1 MKHWASERKH
11 EMKIKSFYLNTITLL
26 TILFA
31 CIASNALS
39 QTDTS
44 PEATV
49 AIVNDI
55 PITEADVTLEVKR
68 IQFQAKA
75 MQKPLDQ
82 SMMLSMR
89 EKVIDS
95 LINRELLLQQ
105 SKAKGIT
112 TNESDIDNSIDQ
124 IKRRLEAGQSF
135 ESLLVE
141 MGISMKA
148 MRTQVGQASA
158 IQKLL
163 EADVYP
169 QATVSEKEAR
179 IFFDNNPQYFKKP
192 EEVKASHILIQV
204 TPDASDEEKMAAREK
219 IEDIQNKIAAEE
231 DFADLARQ
239 YSEGPSG
246 VNGGDLGYFDRKK
259 MVKPFS
265 DAAFEL
271 KPGQVSNIVETR
283 FGYHLI
289 KVYDKRA
296 KSTYV
301 FEDIKGRLGEILQ
314 QQKIQ
319 EETVRYLEGLRRSAT
334 VKRIK
339 Q

>member
-1 MKHWASERKH
+1 M
-11 EMKIKSFYLNTITLL
+11 TI
-26 TILFA
+26 IFA
-31 CIASNALS
+31 CIASNALA
-39 QTDTS
+39 QTDST
-44 PEATV
+44 PDATV

-135 ESLLVE
+135 ESLMVE
-141 MGISMKA
+141 MGITMET

-163 EADVYP
+163 EVEVYP
-169 QATVSEKEAR
+169 QAIVSEKDSR
-179 IFFDNNPQYFKKP
+179 IFFENNPQYFKKP

-204 TPDASDEEKMAAREK
+204 APDASDEEKLAAREK
-219 IEDIQNKIAAEE
+219 IEDIQKKIAAED
-231 DFADLARQ
+231 DFANLARQ
-239 YSEGPSG
+239 YSEGPSST
-246 VNGGDLGYFDRKK
+246 NGGDLGYFDRKK

-283 FGYHLI
+283 FGFHLI
-289 KVYDKRA
+289 KVYDKKA
-296 KSTYV
+296 KSTYE

-319 EETVRYLEGLRRSAT
+319 EETVRYLEVLRRTAN
-334 VKRIK
+334 VKRMT

>member
-1 MKHWASERKH
+1 M
-11 EMKIKSFYLNTITLL
+11 TI
-26 TILFA
+26 IFA
-31 CIASNALS
+31 CIASDALA
-39 QTDTS
+39 QTDST
-44 PEATV
+44 PDATV

-55 PITEADVTLEVKR
+55 PITETDVTLEVKR

-105 SKAKGIT
+105 SKARGIT

-135 ESLLVE
+135 ESLMVE
-141 MGISMKA
+141 MGITMET

-163 EADVYP
+163 EVEVYP
-169 QATVSEKEAR
+169 QAIVSEKDSR
-179 IFFDNNPQYFKKP
+179 IFFENNPQYFKKP

-204 TPDASDEEKMAAREK
+204 APDASDEEKLAAREK
-219 IEDIQNKIAAEE
+219 IEDIQKKIAAGD
-231 DFADLARQ
+231 DFANLARQ
-239 YSEGPSG
+239 YSEGPSST
-246 VNGGDLGYFDRKK
+246 NGGDLGYFDRKK

-283 FGYHLI
+283 FGFHLI
-289 KVYDKRA
+289 KVYDKKA
-296 KSTYV
+296 KSTYE

-319 EETVRYLEGLRRSAT
+319 EETVRYLEVLRRTAN
-334 VKRIK
+334 VKRMT

>member
-1 MKHWASERKH
+1 MKL
-11 EMKIKSFYLNTITLL
+11 KSFFFNAITLI
-26 TILFA
+26 TIIFA
-31 CIASNALS
+31 CIASDALA
-39 QTDTS
+39 QTDST
-44 PEATV
+44 PDATV

-75 MQKPLDQ
+75 MQKPLDP

-135 ESLLVE
+135 ESLMVE
-141 MGISMKA
+141 MGITMET

-163 EADVYP
+163 EVEVYP
-169 QATVSEKEAR
+169 QAIVSEKESR
-179 IFFDNNPQYFKKP
+179 IFFENNPQYFKKP

-204 TPDASDEEKMAAREK
+204 APDASDEEKLAAREK
-219 IEDIQNKIAAEE
+219 IEDIQKKIAAGD
-231 DFADLARQ
+231 DFANLARQ
-239 YSEGPSG
+239 YSEGPSST
-246 VNGGDLGYFDRKK
+246 NGGDLGYFDRKK

-271 KPGQVSNIVETR
+271 KPDE
-283 FGYHLI
+283 
-289 KVYDKRA
+289 
-296 KSTYV
+296 

-319 EETVRYLEGLRRSAT
+319 EETVRYLEVLRRTAN
-334 VKRIK
+334 VKRMT

>member
-1 MKHWASERKH
+1 MKL
-11 EMKIKSFYLNTITLL
+11 KSFFFNAITLM
-26 TILFA
+26 TIIFA
-31 CIASNALS
+31 CIASDALA
-39 QTDTS
+39 QTDST
-44 PEATV
+44 PDATV

-135 ESLLVE
+135 ESLMVE
-141 MGISMKA
+141 MGITMET

-163 EADVYP
+163 EVEVYP
-169 QATVSEKEAR
+169 QAIVSEKDSR
-179 IFFDNNPQYFKKP
+179 IFFENNPQYFKKP

-204 TPDASDEEKMAAREK
+204 APDASDEEKLAAREK
-219 IEDIQNKIAAEE
+219 IEDIQKKIAAGD
-231 DFADLARQ
+231 DFANLARQ
-239 YSEGPSG
+239 YSEGPSST
-246 VNGGDLGYFDRKK
+246 NGGDLGYFDRKK

-283 FGYHLI
+283 FGFHLI
-289 KVYDKRA
+289 KVYDKKA
-296 KSTYV
+296 KSTYE

-319 EETVRYLEGLRRSAT
+319 EETVRYLEVLRRTAN
-334 VKRIK
+334 VKRMT

>member
-1 MKHWASERKH
+1 MKL
-11 EMKIKSFYLNTITLL
+11 KSFFFNAITLI
-26 TILFA
+26 TIIFA
-31 CIASNALS
+31 CIASDALA
-39 QTDTS
+39 QTDST
-44 PEATV
+44 PDATV

-75 MQKPLDQ
+75 MQKPLDP

-135 ESLLVE
+135 ESLMVE
-141 MGISMKA
+141 MGITMET

-163 EADVYP
+163 EVEVYP
-169 QATVSEKEAR
+169 QAIVSEKESR
-179 IFFDNNPQYFKKP
+179 IFFENNPQYFKKP
-192 EEVKASHILIQV
+192 EEVKASHILVQV
-204 TPDASDEEKMAAREK
+204 APDASDEEKLAAREK
-219 IEDIQNKIAAEE
+219 IEDIQKKIAAGD
-231 DFADLARQ
+231 DFANLARQ
-239 YSEGPSG
+239 YSEGPSST
-246 VNGGDLGYFDRKK
+246 NGGDLGYFDRKK

-283 FGYHLI
+283 FGFHLI
-289 KVYDKRA
+289 KVFDKKA
-296 KSTYV
+296 KSTYE

-319 EETVRYLEGLRRSAT
+319 EETVRYLEVLRRTAN
-334 VKRIK
+334 VKRMT

>member
-1 MKHWASERKH
+1 MKFMSF
-11 EMKIKSFYLNTITLL
+11 IFKSITLI
-26 TILFA
+26 TILFSFM
-31 CIASNALS
+31 ASDALS
-39 QTDTS
+39 QTDNA
-44 PEATV
+44 PDATI

-95 LINRELLLQQ
+95 LINRELLYQQ
-105 SKAKGIT
+105 SRAKGIT
-112 TNESDIDNSIDQ
+112 TDEADIDNSIDQ
-124 IKRRLEAGQSF
+124 IKQRFEAGQSF
-135 ESLLVE
+135 EGLLVE
-141 MGISMKA
+141 MGITIET

-163 EADVYP
+163 EVEVYP
-169 QATVSEKEAR
+169 RAMVSEKDSR
-179 IFFDNNPQYFKKP
+179 IFFENNPQYFKKP
-192 EEVKASHILIQV
+192 EEVRASHILIQV
-204 TPDASDEEKMAAREK
+204 APDAGDEEKLAARKK
-219 IEDIQNKIAAEE
+219 IEDIKKKIEAGE
-231 DFADLARQ
+231 DFANLARR
-239 YSEGPSG
+239 YSEGPSN

-265 DAAFEL
+265 DAAFDL

-283 FGYHLI
+283 FGFHLI
-289 KVYDKRA
+289 KVYDKKA

-301 FEDIKGRLGEILQ
+301 FEDIKDRLGELLR

-319 EETVRYLEGLRRSAT
+319 DETVRYLEELRKTAKI
-334 VKRIK
+334 KRIT

>member
-1 MKHWASERKH
+1 MKF
-11 EMKIKSFYLNTITLL
+11 KSFIIKPITLMM
-26 TILFA
+26 ILFA
-31 CIASNALS
+31 CIASDALS
-39 QTDTS
+39 QTDS
-44 PEATV
+44 NPNATV

-55 PITEADVTLEVKR
+55 PITETDVTLEVKR

-75 MQKPLDQ
+75 MQKPLDP

-112 TNESDIDNSIDQ
+112 TNEADIDNSIDQ

-135 ESLLVE
+135 ESLMKE
-141 MGISMKA
+141 MGISMET

-163 EADVYP
+163 EVEVYP
-169 QATVSEKEAR
+169 QAMVSEKESR
-179 IFFDNNPQYFKKP
+179 IFFENNPQYFKKP

-204 TPDASDEEKMAAREK
+204 APDASDEEKLAARKK
-219 IEDIQNKIAAEE
+219 IEDIQIKMEAGD

-239 YSEGPSG
+239 YSEGPSST
-246 VNGGDLGYFDRKK
+246 NGGDLGYFDRKK

-271 KPGQVSNIVETR
+271 KPGQVSDIVETR
-283 FGYHLI
+283 FGFHLI
-289 KVYDKRA
+289 KVYDKKD

-301 FEDIKGRLGEILQ
+301 FEDIKDRLGEILQ
-314 QQKIQ
+314 QQKMQ
-319 EETVRYLEGLRRSAT
+319 EETVRYLEVLRRTAN
-334 VKRIK
+334 VKRIT

>member
-1 MKHWASERKH
+1 MKL
-11 EMKIKSFYLNTITLL
+11 KSFFFNSITLM
-26 TILFA
+26 TIIFA
-31 CIASNALS
+31 CIASNALA
-39 QTDTS
+39 QTDST
-44 PEATV
+44 PDATV

-135 ESLLVE
+135 ESLMVE
-141 MGISMKA
+141 MGITMET

-163 EADVYP
+163 EVEVYP
-169 QATVSEKEAR
+169 QAIVSEKDSR
-179 IFFDNNPQYFKKP
+179 IFFENNPQYFKKP

-204 TPDASDEEKMAAREK
+204 APDASDEEKLAAREK
-219 IEDIQNKIAAEE
+219 IEDIQKKIATGD
-231 DFADLARQ
+231 DFANLARQ
-239 YSEGPSG
+239 YSEGPSST
-246 VNGGDLGYFDRKK
+246 NGGDLGYFDRKK

-283 FGYHLI
+283 FGFHLI
-289 KVYDKRA
+289 KVYDKKA
-296 KSTYV
+296 KSTYE

-319 EETVRYLEGLRRSAT
+319 EETVRYLEVLRRTAN
-334 VKRIK
+334 VKRMT

>member
-1 MKHWASERKH
+1 MKL
-11 EMKIKSFYLNTITLL
+11 KSFFFNAITLI
-26 TILFA
+26 TIIFA
-31 CIASNALS
+31 CIASDALA
-39 QTDTS
+39 QTDST
-44 PEATV
+44 PDATV

-75 MQKPLDQ
+75 MQKPLDP

-135 ESLLVE
+135 ESLMVE
-141 MGISMKA
+141 MGITMET

-163 EADVYP
+163 EVEVYP
-169 QATVSEKEAR
+169 QAIVSEKESR
-179 IFFDNNPQYFKKP
+179 IFFENNPQYFKKP

-204 TPDASDEEKMAAREK
+204 APDASDEEKLAAREK
-219 IEDIQNKIAAEE
+219 IEDIQKKIAAGD
-231 DFADLARQ
+231 DFANLARQ
-239 YSEGPSG
+239 YSEGPSST
-246 VNGGDLGYFDRKK
+246 NGGDLGYFDRKK

-283 FGYHLI
+283 FGFHLI
-289 KVYDKRA
+289 KVFDKKA
-296 KSTYV
+296 KSTYE

-319 EETVRYLEGLRRSAT
+319 EETVRYLEVLRRTAN
-334 VKRIK
+334 VKRMT

>member
-1 MKHWASERKH
+1 M
-11 EMKIKSFYLNTITLL
+11 TI
-26 TILFA
+26 IFA
-31 CIASNALS
+31 CIASDALA
-39 QTDTS
+39 QTDST
-44 PEATV
+44 PDATV

-55 PITEADVTLEVKR
+55 PITETDVTLEVKR

-135 ESLLVE
+135 ESLMEE
-141 MGISMKA
+141 MGITMET

-163 EADVYP
+163 EVEVYP
-169 QATVSEKEAR
+169 QAIVSEKDSR
-179 IFFDNNPQYFKKP
+179 IFFENNPQYFKKP

-204 TPDASDEEKMAAREK
+204 APDASDEEKLAAREK
-219 IEDIQNKIAAEE
+219 IEDIQKKIAAGD
-231 DFADLARQ
+231 DFANLARQ
-239 YSEGPSG
+239 YSEGPSST
-246 VNGGDLGYFDRKK
+246 NGGDLGYFDRKK

-283 FGYHLI
+283 FGFHLI
-289 KVYDKRA
+289 KVYDKKA
-296 KSTYV
+296 KSTYE

-319 EETVRYLEGLRRSAT
+319 EETVRYLEVLRRTAN
-334 VKRIK
+334 VKRMT

>member
-1 MKHWASERKH
+1 M
-11 EMKIKSFYLNTITLL
+11 IFKSFILKTITLM
-26 TILFA
+26 TIFFA
-31 CIASNALS
+31 CIASDVLS
-39 QTDTS
+39 QTDNT
-44 PEATV
+44 PAATV

-68 IQFQAKA
+68 ILFQAKA

-82 SMMLSMR
+82 SMVLTMR

-95 LINRELLLQQ
+95 LINRELLYQQ
-105 SKAKGIT
+105 SKTKGIT
-112 TNESDIDNSIDQ
+112 TDEADIDNSIDQ
-124 IKRRLEAGQSF
+124 IKQRLEAGQSF
-135 ESLLVE
+135 ETLLLE
-141 MGISMKA
+141 MGIAIKT
-148 MRTQVGQASA
+148 MRTQVGQANA

-163 EADVYP
+163 EVEVYP
-169 QATVSEKEAR
+169 QAMVSEKESR
-179 IFFDNNPQYFKKP
+179 IFFENNPQYFKKP
-192 EEVKASHILIQV
+192 EEVKASHILIQLA
-204 TPDASDEEKMAAREK
+204 PDANEEEKLAARKK
-219 IEDIQNKIAAEE
+219 IEDIQKKIEAGN

-239 YSEGPSG
+239 YSEGPSN

-265 DAAFEL
+265 DAAFDL

-283 FGYHLI
+283 FGFHLI

-301 FEDIKGRLGEILQ
+301 FEDIKDRLGELLQ

-319 EETVRYLEGLRRSAT
+319 EETVRYLEELRRTAT
-334 VKRIK
+334 IKRVT

>member
-1 MKHWASERKH
+1 MKNESF
-11 EMKIKSFYLNTITLL
+11 IFKSITLM

-31 CIASNALS
+31 CIASDALS
-39 QTDTS
+39 QTNSNPD
-44 PEATV
+44 ATV
-49 AIVNDI
+49 AMVNDI

-112 TNESDIDNSIDQ
+112 TDETDIDNSIDQ

-135 ESLLVE
+135 ESLMAE
-141 MGISMKA
+141 MGITMET
-148 MRTQVGQASA
+148 MRIQVGEASA

-163 EADVYP
+163 EMEVYP
-169 QATVSEKEAR
+169 QAIVTEKESR
-179 IFFDNNPQYFKKP
+179 IFFENNPQYFKKP
-192 EEVKASHILIQV
+192 EEVKASHILIQIA
-204 TPDASDEEKMAAREK
+204 PGAGDEEKLAARTK
-219 IEDIQNKIAAEE
+219 IEDIQKKIEAGD

-246 VNGGDLGYFDRKK
+246 PNGGDLGYFDRKK
-259 MVKPFS
+259 MVKPFA

-271 KPGQVSNIVETR
+271 KPGQVSNVVETR
-283 FGYHLI
+283 FGLHLI
-289 KVYDKRA
+289 KVYDKKA
-296 KSTYV
+296 KSAYV

-319 EETVRYLEGLRRSAT
+319 DETVRYLETLRRTAKI
-334 VKRIK
+334 KRIP
-339 Q
+339 

>member
-1 MKHWASERKH
+1 
-11 EMKIKSFYLNTITLL
+11 
-26 TILFA
+26 
-31 CIASNALS
+31 
-39 QTDTS
+39 
-44 PEATV
+44 
-49 AIVNDI
+49 
-55 PITEADVTLEVKR
+55 
-68 IQFQAKA
+68 
-75 MQKPLDQ
+75 
-82 SMMLSMR
+82 
-89 EKVIDS
+89 
-95 LINRELLLQQ
+95 
-105 SKAKGIT
+105 
-112 TNESDIDNSIDQ
+112 
-124 IKRRLEAGQSF
+124 
-135 ESLLVE
+135 

-204 TPDASDEEKMAAREK
+204 APDASDEEKMAAREK

>member
-1 MKHWASERKH
+1 MKF
-11 EMKIKSFYLNTITLL
+11 KSVIINTITLMTVL
-26 TILFA
+26 CV
-31 CIASNALS
+31 CIASDALS
-39 QTDTS
+39 QTDST
-44 PEATV
+44 PDATV

-75 MQKPLDQ
+75 MQKPLDP
-82 SMMLSMR
+82 SMMVSMR
-89 EKVIDS
+89 KKVIDS

-112 TNESDIDNSIDQ
+112 TDEADIDNSIDQ

-135 ESLLVE
+135 ESLMEE
-141 MGISMKA
+141 MGITMET
-148 MRTQVGQASA
+148 MRKQVGEASA

-163 EADVYP
+163 EAEVYP
-169 QATVSEKEAR
+169 QAMVSEKDSR
-179 IFFDNNPQYFKKP
+179 IFFENNPQYFKKP

-204 TPDASDEEKMAAREK
+204 APDAGDEEKEAARKK
-219 IEDIQNKIAAEE
+219 IEDIQKKIETGD

-239 YSEGPSG
+239 YSEGPSS

-265 DAAFEL
+265 DAAFDLE
-271 KPGQVSNIVETR
+271 PGQVSNLVETR

-289 KVYDKRA
+289 KVHDKKA
-296 KSTYV
+296 KSAYV
-301 FEDIKGRLGEILQ
+301 FEDIKDRLGEILQ

-319 EETVRYLEGLRRSAT
+319 EETVRYLEELRRTASI
-334 VKRIK
+334 KRIT

>member
-1 MKHWASERKH
+1 M
-11 EMKIKSFYLNTITLL
+11 

-31 CIASNALS
+31 CIASDALS
-39 QTDTS
+39 QTNSNPD
-44 PEATV
+44 ATV
-49 AIVNDI
+49 AMVNEI

-95 LINRELLLQQ
+95 LINRELLLLQ

-112 TNESDIDNSIDQ
+112 TDETDIDNSINQ

-135 ESLLVE
+135 ESLMAE
-141 MGISMKA
+141 MGITMET
-148 MRTQVGQASA
+148 MRIQVGQASA

-163 EADVYP
+163 EMEVYP
-169 QATVSEKEAR
+169 QAMVSEKESR
-179 IFFDNNPQYFKKP
+179 IFFENNPQYFKKP

-204 TPDASDEEKMAAREK
+204 APDASAEEKLAARKK
-219 IEDIQNKIAAEE
+219 IEDIQIKIEAGD

-246 VNGGDLGYFDRKK
+246 PNGGDLGYFDRKK

-283 FGYHLI
+283 FGFHLI
-289 KVYDKRA
+289 KVYDKKA

-319 EETVRYLEGLRRSAT
+319 EETVRYLEALRRTAKI
-334 VKRIK
+334 KRIP
-339 Q
+339 

>member
-1 MKHWASERKH
+1 MKFKSFI
-11 EMKIKSFYLNTITLL
+11 IKSITLMM
-26 TILFA
+26 ILFA
-31 CIASNALS
+31 CIASDALS
-39 QTDTS
+39 QTDS
-44 PEATV
+44 SSNATV

-112 TNESDIDNSIDQ
+112 TDEADIDNSIDQ

-135 ESLLVE
+135 ESLMKE
-141 MGISMKA
+141 MGISMKT

-163 EADVYP
+163 EVEVYP
-169 QATVSEKEAR
+169 QAMVSEKESR
-179 IFFDNNPQYFKKP
+179 IFFENNPQYFKKP

-204 TPDASDEEKMAAREK
+204 APDASAEEKLAARKK
-219 IEDIQNKIAAEE
+219 IEDIQIKIEAGD

-239 YSEGPSG
+239 YSEGPSSA
-246 VNGGDLGYFDRKK
+246 NGGDLGHFDRKK

-271 KPGQVSNIVETR
+271 KPGQVSDIVETR
-283 FGYHLI
+283 FGFHLI
-289 KVYDKRA
+289 KVYDKKD
-296 KSTYV
+296 KSSYV
-301 FEDIKGRLGEILQ
+301 FEDIKDRLGEILQ
-314 QQKIQ
+314 QQKMQ
-319 EETVRYLEGLRRSAT
+319 EETVRYLEELRRTAN
-334 VKRIK
+334 VKRIT

>member
-1 MKHWASERKH
+1 MKL
-11 EMKIKSFYLNTITLL
+11 KSFFFNAITLM
-26 TILFA
+26 TIIFA
-31 CIASNALS
+31 CIASDALA
-39 QTDTS
+39 QTDST
-44 PEATV
+44 PDATV

-55 PITEADVTLEVKR
+55 PITETDVTLEVKR

-135 ESLLVE
+135 ESLMEE
-141 MGISMKA
+141 MGITMET

-163 EADVYP
+163 EVEVYP
-169 QATVSEKEAR
+169 QAIVSEKDSR
-179 IFFDNNPQYFKKP
+179 IFFENNPQYFKKP

-204 TPDASDEEKMAAREK
+204 APDASDEEKLAAREK
-219 IEDIQNKIAAEE
+219 IEDIQKKIAAGD
-231 DFADLARQ
+231 DFANLARQ
-239 YSEGPSG
+239 YSEGPSST
-246 VNGGDLGYFDRKK
+246 NGGDLGYFDRKK

-283 FGYHLI
+283 FGFHLI
-289 KVYDKRA
+289 KVYDKKA
-296 KSTYV
+296 KSTYE

-319 EETVRYLEGLRRSAT
+319 EETVRYLEVLRRTAN
-334 VKRIK
+334 VKRMT

>member
-1 MKHWASERKH
+1 MKFKSFI
-11 EMKIKSFYLNTITLL
+11 IKSITLMM
-26 TILFA
+26 ILFA
-31 CIASNALS
+31 CIASDALS
-39 QTDTS
+39 QTDSS
-44 PEATV
+44 PNATV

-112 TNESDIDNSIDQ
+112 TDEADIDNSIDQ

-135 ESLLVE
+135 ESLMKE
-141 MGISMKA
+141 MGISMKT

-163 EADVYP
+163 EVEVYP
-169 QATVSEKEAR
+169 QAMVSEKESR
-179 IFFDNNPQYFKKP
+179 IFFENNPQYFKKP

-204 TPDASDEEKMAAREK
+204 APDASAEEKLAARKK
-219 IEDIQNKIAAEE
+219 IEDIQIKIEAGD

-239 YSEGPSG
+239 YSEGPSSA
-246 VNGGDLGYFDRKK
+246 NGGDLGYFDRKK

-271 KPGQVSNIVETR
+271 KPGQVSDIVETR
-283 FGYHLI
+283 FGFHLI
-289 KVYDKRA
+289 KVYDKKD
-296 KSTYV
+296 KSSYV
-301 FEDIKGRLGEILQ
+301 FEDIKDRLGEILQ
-314 QQKIQ
+314 QQKMQ
-319 EETVRYLEGLRRSAT
+319 EETVRYLEELRRTAN
-334 VKRIK
+334 VKRIT

>member
-1 MKHWASERKH
+1 MKF
-11 EMKIKSFYLNTITLL
+11 KSFFFNTITLM
-26 TILFA
+26 TILFVCVA
-31 CIASNALS
+31 GNALS
-39 QTDTS
+39 QTDST
-44 PEATV
+44 PDAKV

-55 PITEADVTLEVKR
+55 PITETDVTLEVKR

-75 MQKPLDQ
+75 MQKPLDP

-95 LINRELLLQQ
+95 LINRELLYQE

-112 TNESDIDNSIDQ
+112 TDEADIDNSIDQ
-124 IKRRLEAGQSF
+124 IKQRLEAGQSF
-135 ESLLVE
+135 ESLMVE
-141 MGISMKA
+141 MGISMET

-163 EADVYP
+163 EMEVYP
-169 QATVSEKEAR
+169 KAMVSEKESR
-179 IFFDNNPQYFKKP
+179 IFFENNPQYFKKP

-204 TPDASDEEKMAAREK
+204 TADASEEEKLAARKK
-219 IEDIQNKIAAEE
+219 IEDIQIKIEAGD

-239 YSEGPSG
+239 YSEGPSS

-265 DAAFEL
+265 DAAFDL
-271 KPGQVSNIVETR
+271 TPGQVSNIVETR
-283 FGYHLI
+283 FGFHLI
-289 KVYDKRA
+289 KVYDKKA
-296 KSTYV
+296 KSTYE
-301 FEDIKGRLGEILQ
+301 FEDIKDRLGELLQ
-314 QQKIQ
+314 QQKMQ
-319 EETVRYLEGLRRSAT
+319 EETVRYLEELRRTANI
-334 VKRIK
+334 KRIT

>member
-1 MKHWASERKH
+1 MKL
-11 EMKIKSFYLNTITLL
+11 KSFFFNAITLM
-26 TILFA
+26 TIIFA
-31 CIASNALS
+31 CIASDALA
-39 QTDTS
+39 QTDST
-44 PEATV
+44 PDATV

-55 PITEADVTLEVKR
+55 PITETDVTLEVKR

-135 ESLLVE
+135 ESLMVE
-141 MGISMKA
+141 MGITMET

-163 EADVYP
+163 EVEVYP
-169 QATVSEKEAR
+169 QAIVSEKDSR
-179 IFFDNNPQYFKKP
+179 IFFENNPQYFKKP

-204 TPDASDEEKMAAREK
+204 APDASDEEKLAAREK
-219 IEDIQNKIAAEE
+219 IEDIQKKIAAGD
-231 DFADLARQ
+231 DFANLARQ
-239 YSEGPSG
+239 YSEGPSST
-246 VNGGDLGYFDRKK
+246 NGGDLGYFDRKK

-283 FGYHLI
+283 FGFHLI
-289 KVYDKRA
+289 KVYDKKA
-296 KSTYV
+296 KSTYE

-319 EETVRYLEGLRRSAT
+319 EETVRYLEVLRRTAN
-334 VKRIK
+334 VKRMT

>member
-1 MKHWASERKH
+1 MKL
-11 EMKIKSFYLNTITLL
+11 KSFFFNAITLM
-26 TILFA
+26 TIIFA
-31 CIASNALS
+31 CIASDALA
-39 QTDTS
+39 QTDST
-44 PEATV
+44 PDATV

-75 MQKPLDQ
+75 MQKPLDP

-135 ESLLVE
+135 ESLMVE
-141 MGISMKA
+141 MGITMET

-163 EADVYP
+163 EVEVYP
-169 QATVSEKEAR
+169 QAIVSEKESR
-179 IFFDNNPQYFKKP
+179 IFFENNPQYFKKP

-204 TPDASDEEKMAAREK
+204 APDASDEEKLAAREK
-219 IEDIQNKIAAEE
+219 IEDIQKKIAAGD
-231 DFADLARQ
+231 DFANLARQ
-239 YSEGPSG
+239 YSEGPSST
-246 VNGGDLGYFDRKK
+246 NGGDLGYFDRKK

-283 FGYHLI
+283 FGFHLI
-289 KVYDKRA
+289 KVFDKKS
-296 KSTYV
+296 KSTYE

-319 EETVRYLEGLRRSAT
+319 EETVRYLEVLRRTAN
-334 VKRIK
+334 VKRMT